1 MENETRAA
9 LAIGLLIIVGFAIV
23 LSQVKGPPS
32 DSALSPAE
40 ATGGEFT
47 SHALVP
53 LVDDVA
59 PEDYR
64 RGAPRLEVARQPM
77 RRPDGDRTA
86 ELPRT
91 ASPGRPSR
99 RYTVQPSDSLSR
111 IARRVYGSS
120 DPKYY
125 KLIYQANRDTLP
137 DIATVRAGQV
147 LVIPPAPDGAPV
159 RSARLDGGGTGRG
172 SVALRGGGTR

>member
-1 MENETRAA
+1 MENETKAA
-9 LAIGLLIIVGFAIV
+9 LAIGLLIIVGFAFV
-23 LSQVKGPPS
+23 LSQVKGPPE
-32 DSALSPAE
+32 DSALRPAE

-64 RGAPRLEVARQPM
+64 RGAPRVEIAEQPM
-77 RRPDGDRTA
+77 TRRRDDRTA
-86 ELPRT
+86 ELPRS
-91 ASPGRPSR
+91 AAPRRPSR
-99 RYTVQPSDSLSR
+99 RYTVQPKDSLSR

-137 DIATVRAGQV
+137 DMATVRAGQV

-159 RSARLDGGGTGRG
+159 RSARLDGGGRRG
-172 SVALRGGGTR
+172 SVALRNGGTR